1 MDDDRLFAELAGD
14 LRRLARAVR
23 PPDVDADDL
32 VQEALVRALRR
43 GPLCELDQPAAYLAR
58 AVVNLARDHRR
69 SFSRRRRLAPLVARS
84 ASATEDDYPSDLAD
98 LLAVDPGDRAVLW
111 LRVVE
116 GRSHAEV
123 AAILDI
129 TPGASRTRLSR
140 ALARLRV
147 EAPDLEEADADHR

>member
-43 GPLCELDQPAAYLAR
+43 GPLSDLDQPAAYLAR

-69 SFSRRRRLAPLVARS
+69 SVGRQRRLAPLVTRS
-84 ASATEDDYPSDLAD
+84 ASTSEDDYPSDLAD
-98 LLAVDPGDRAVLW
+98 LLRVDPGDRAVLW

-116 GRSHAEV
+116 GHSHGEV
-123 AAILDI
+123 AAILGI
-129 TPGASRTRLSR
+129 TAGAARTRLSR

-147 EAPDLEEADADHR
+147 AATELEEADADHR

>member
-23 PPDVDADDL
+23 PPDVEADDL
-32 VQEALVRALRR
+32 VQEALVRVLRR
-43 GPLCELDQPAAYLAR
+43 GRLSDLDQPAAYLAR
-58 AVVNLARDHRR
+58 TVVNLARDHRR
-69 SFSRRRRLAPLVARS
+69 SFGRRRRLASSVPRS
-84 ASATEDDYPSDLAD
+84 AVASEDHYPSDLTD

-116 GRSHAEV
+116 GHSHAEV

-147 EAPDLEEADADHR
+147 DAPELEETDADHR

>member
-1 MDDDRLFAELAGD
+1 
-14 LRRLARAVR
+14 V
-23 PPDVDADDL
+23 P
-32 VQEALVRALRR
+32 
-43 GPLCELDQPAAYLAR
+43 
-58 AVVNLARDHRR
+58 
-69 SFSRRRRLAPLVARS
+69 RS
-84 ASATEDDYPSDLAD
+84 AVASEDHYPSDLTD

-116 GRSHAEV
+116 GHSHAEV

-147 EAPDLEEADADHR
+147 DAPELEETDADHR